1 MRSPPGPASYPTIAG
16 LCTFAAFLV
25 ALVPVAVGDVGPP
38 AHMQISEREAGS
50 YTVQWRVPKVMP
62 PRAIPV
68 PSLPDTCVL
77 VGDPEITD
85 QPAAW
90 LITGEWRCET
100 TLAGQ
105 EVGMRYPF
113 PDLALTTVVRVDL
126 MSGDRFAHVL
136 TPEELS
142 WTLPEGTA
150 APDLVLEAQRAV
162 VGGARHV
169 LSSWLHL
176 AFLLVL
182 GLLAGPGVGST
193 AGGAARLRR
202 PLRLVTVF
210 TLAQVAG
217 VFVAGITQALAEDST
232 ALIGTVPAEICF
244 AVGVALLARRALEPE
259 EERRRLEA
267 LTGAAG
273 LVHGLGVS
281 ALLTADLG
289 EEASGV
295 TAQLLAVLGM
305 DAVHLVGV
313 LVATNI
319 VVLLAGRSRPT
330 WAHGAVAYALGASA
344 MALAISLS
352 LQGGVSGAGAVND
365 SLQAP
370 PGSAAGSASGI
381 PGSRRLTPTVMNAP
395 IQSFLSI
402 EPFEVRHEVMFR
414 LADLEFVLHAAGRG
428 EIFRLEPAGVLEIED
443 QSMVA
448 DWLANHWVNTEVFI
462 DGYLTEGVVRRVDYM
477 TVDPNGALPRPN
489 PVPEPVA
496 EAVVGVIVAYPAGGM
511 PDEVFLSWGSFR
523 GKVESIPAT
532 VIDPETV
539 SSQIL
544 TSEQPSL
551 TWENELIEDPIPTV
565 DAVEVEP
572 TQLPV
577 PLATLPLLLIV
588 VILALKGVRGGQA
601 SDGRARVWWVT
612 AARIVLALAIVVG
625 PIVQTSFA
633 LPGSAG
639 RTPSERQAR
648 RILAGLL
655 PNIYRSLEFREEGMI
670 YDRLAVSV
678 TGETLTEVYLE
689 QREALEMEERG
700 GAQARVESVEVL
712 EAGEI
717 ESAEAGFSVR
727 AVWTVGGM
735 VTHFGHRHFR
745 QNRYDARIGIVPESG
760 TWKIQ
765 TVEVL
770 EQERVR

>member
-1 MRSPPGPASYPTIAG
+1 MRTSLGLVVLLALPVCFAG
-16 LCTFAAFLV
+16 LLTATAA
-25 ALVPVAVGDVGPP
+25 ADVGPP
-38 AHMQISEREAGS
+38 AHMQISEREPGLYS
-50 YTVQWRVPKVMP
+50 VQWRVPKVLP

-68 PSLPDTCVL
+68 PALPETCAL
-77 VGDPEITD
+77 IGDPEIAD

-90 LITGEWRCET
+90 LISGVWRCET

-126 MSGDRFAHVL
+126 LSGDRFAHVL
-136 TPEELS
+136 TLEELS
-142 WTLPEGTA
+142 WRLPEGTA

-162 VGGARHV
+162 GAGARHA
-169 LSSWLHL
+169 LGSWLHF

-182 GLLAGPGVGST
+182 GLLFEPGTGST
-193 AGGAARLRR
+193 AGGVAGLRR
-202 PLRLVTVF
+202 PLWLVTVF

-217 VFVAGITQALAEDST
+217 VLIAGVAQALASDPY
-232 ALIGTVPAEICF
+232 APIGTIPTEIGF
-244 AVGVALLARRALEPE
+244 AVGVILLARQAIESE
-259 EERRRLEA
+259 GERRRLES

-273 LVHGLGVS
+273 LVHGLGTG
-281 ALLTADLG
+281 ALLAADLG

-295 TAQLLAVLGM
+295 IAQLLVVLGM
-305 DAVHLVGV
+305 DAVHLVGA
-313 LVATNI
+313 LVATYL
-319 VVLLAGRSRPT
+319 VTLLAGRSRPV
-330 WAHGAVAYALGASA
+330 WARSAVAYALGASA

-352 LQGGVSGAGAVND
+352 IHGGDSEAGAIDD

-370 PGSAAGSASGI
+370 PGSAAGSAAGM
-381 PGSRRLTPTVMNAP
+381 PGSRRLAPAVGDAP

-402 EPFEVRHEVMFR
+402 EPFEVRQEVMFR
-414 LADLEFVLHAAGRG
+414 LARLTQALDLDPESILEIADQPAVSDRLAELVVENTVVQVDGTTAAGT
-428 EIFRLEPAGVLEIED
+428 L
-443 QSMVA
+443 
-448 DWLANHWVNTEVFI
+448 
-462 DGYLTEGVVRRVDYM
+462 RRVDFM

-489 PVPEPVA
+489 PVLEPVS
-496 EAVVGVIVAYPAGGM
+496 EAVVGVIIAYPASGM
-511 PDEVFLSWGSFR
+511 PEDVSLRWEAFPSP
-523 GKVESIPAT
+523 VETVPAT

-539 SSQIL
+539 
-544 TSEQPSL
+544 TSGLLSPGGPSL
-551 TWENELIEDPIPTV
+551 TWENALIEDPIPAV
-565 DAVEVEP
+565 DAVAVEP
-572 TQLPV
+572 SMLPV
-577 PLATLPLLLIV
+577 PLLSLPLLVTV
-588 VILALKGVRGGQA
+588 VGLVFVGARDRRKSGSQGAAGWIAA
-601 SDGRARVWWVT
+601 ARV
-612 AARIVLALAIVVG
+612 ALALAFLVG
-625 PIVQTSFA
+625 PLLQTSVA

-655 PNIYRSLEFREEGMI
+655 PNVYRSLEFREEGMI

-678 TGETLTEVYLE
+678 TGETLTEVYLD

-717 ESAEAGFSVR
+717 ESTEAGFSVR
-727 AVWTVGGM
+727 AAWTVGGM

-745 QNRYDARIGIVPESG
+745 QNRYDARIGITPESG

-765 TVEVL
+765 TVDVL